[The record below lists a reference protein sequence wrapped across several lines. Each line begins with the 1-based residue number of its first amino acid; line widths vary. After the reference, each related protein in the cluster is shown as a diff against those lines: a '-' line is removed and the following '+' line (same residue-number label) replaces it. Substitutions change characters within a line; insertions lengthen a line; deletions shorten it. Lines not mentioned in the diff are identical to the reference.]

1 MTRKKIE
8 TKHPGIMDSL
18 VFRGSLPGIP
28 PILLPVTESPPRAW
42 AEINLDAL
50 RANLR
55 IAREQ
60 SRKEV
65 MAVIKGG
72 AYGHGLEEIARALDS
87 ENLPYL
93 GVANAGEARRLFN
106 AGIKTRPYI
115 LGATLPSE
123 REEIAGRH
131 WTPCLC
137 SFEEIAH
144 FNSLGQGDPVQA
156 HLALDTG
163 MGRGGFLPDQ
173 LKPALEKIAASPGI
187 KMTGVGS
194 HLPVADE
201 DPVFTRSQFEL
212 FDSLVK
218 AIPKRPPDFQVH
230 LSNSA
235 GLLDFHSETTNIVR
249 PGLLL
254 YGISPIPSHQD
265 LLTPVM
271 TLKSRVSLV
280 NHLPKGH
287 GVSYG
292 RTLLTRDTKA
302 AVLGLGYGDGYPR
315 ALSGKET
322 FVLIKG
328 HPCPLLGRVTM
339 DQIIVDATDLPDC
352 QAGDEAELFGPNLLV
367 SDLASKAGTIPWE
380 ILTQITPRVTRL
392 YR

>member
-1 MTRKKIE
+1 M
-8 TKHPGIMDSL
+8 
-18 VFRGSLPGIP
+18 
-28 PILLPVTESPPRAW
+28 TESPPRAW
-42 AEINLDAL
+42 AEIDLPAL
-50 RANLR
+50 RHNLR
-55 IAREQ
+55 IARER
-60 SRKEV
+60 SGKEV

-72 AYGHGLEEIARALDS
+72 AYGHGLEEVARALEP

-106 AGIKTRPYI
+106 AGIQTRPYI
-115 LGATLPSE
+115 LGATLPAE
-123 REEIAGRH
+123 REEIASRN

-137 SFEEIAH
+137 SFDEIEH
-144 FNSLGQGDPVQA
+144 FNSLGKTRPVQA

-173 LKPALEKIAASPGI
+173 LHSALEKISASAGI
-187 KMTGVGS
+187 KLTGIGS

-212 FDSLVK
+212 FDSLINS
-218 AIPKRPPDFQVH
+218 IPNRSESFQVH

-235 GLLDFHSETTNIVR
+235 GLLDFHSETTNMVR

-254 YGISPIPSHQD
+254 YGISPIPSHQEI
-265 LLTPVM
+265 LRPVM
-271 TLKSRVSLV
+271 TLKSRVSIV

-292 RTLLTRDTKA
+292 RTLLTRDTRA

-315 ALSGKET
+315 SLSGKST
-322 FVLIKG
+322 QVLING
-328 HPCPLLGRVTM
+328 HLCPLLGRVTM
-339 DQIIVDATDLPDC
+339 DQIIVDVTDISSC
-352 QAGDEAELFGPNLLV
+352 QPGDEAELFGPNLLV
-367 SDLASKAGTIPWE
+367 SELAEKAGTIPWE
-380 ILTQITPRVTRL
+380 ILTQITPRVTRT